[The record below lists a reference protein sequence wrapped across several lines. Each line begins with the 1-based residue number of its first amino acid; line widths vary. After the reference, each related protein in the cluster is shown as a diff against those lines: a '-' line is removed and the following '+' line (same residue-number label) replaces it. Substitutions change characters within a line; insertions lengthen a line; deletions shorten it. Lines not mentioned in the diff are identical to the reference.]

1 MIQDWLSLISVSKV
15 RSFHGL
21 ANFYRQFVKDFSS
34 IAAPIT
40 EVIKKDVGFKWGE
53 EKEKAFQLIKEKLT
67 HAPLLPLPKFAKTFE
82 DECDASGLGIGEVL
96 MQEGRPI
103 AYFSEK
109 LSGATL
115 KYPTYDKELYALV
128 RALESL
134 QYYLWHKE
142 FVIHTD
148 H

>member
-1 MIQDWLSLISVSKV
+1 MSKV
-15 RSFHGL
+15 QSFHGL
-21 ANFYRQFVKDFSS
+21 ASFYRRFVKDFSS

-53 EKEKAFQLIKEKLT
+53 EHEKAFQLIKEKLT
-67 HAPLLPLPKFAKTFE
+67 HAPLLALPNFAKTFE
-82 DECDASGLGIGEVL
+82 VECDASGLGIGAVL

-109 LSGATL
+109 PSGAAL

-128 RALESL
+128 ALVSL
-134 QYYLWHKE
+134 APPWWRN
-142 FVIHTD
+142 
-148 H
+148 